1 MNGQNEP
8 LNRDGHS
15 RSIPDFT
22 LGFACEWKRDRFQ
35 TWSHTPHSLFVALSS
50 REDSKWE
57 DLDISIPPIRRLF
70 FQVTGARWSNGKL
83 RSRFRFSESYISEIS
98 SVLLKSVKGRTLAAV
113 LEMGDLGII
122 PDVPFYVFQ
131 DLSVDLMIKEVKAT
145 GRRYWQFE
153 QFSLNDLLRRAEY
166 QRRIYESCAG
176 VFAMSHW
183 LADSLV
189 LDSGLPREKVHVV
202 HAGVNV
208 PPSLSRKNEPEREGP
223 SILFVG
229 RDFLRKG
236 GDIVLAAFDIV
247 RQSHPKA
254 TLMIAGPRSWPG
266 KNGIPPGVM
275 FLGNASWDALQKCYT
290 QATVF
295 CMPSRSEGFGIV
307 FAEALCHGIPCIG
320 RNEGVMREII
330 DHGKNGYLM
339 EDESSRTLAEFIV
352 KVHEDLEMRERVRTD
367 STTYRSY
374 YSWNRVAEDIQQT
387 MIRAI

>member
-1 MNGQNEP
+1 MNGRNES
-8 LNRDGHS
+8 LKREELS
-15 RSIPDFT
+15 RRNTDLTF
-22 LGFACEWKRDRFQ
+22 GFACDWKVDRFR
-35 TWSHTPHSLFVALSS
+35 TWSHIPHSLLTALSA
-50 REDSKWE
+50 RTDSKWE
-57 DLDISIPPIRRLF
+57 DLDVSIPPVQRLF
-70 FQVTGARWSNGKL
+70 LQVIGARWLNGALGSK
-83 RSRFRFSESYISEIS
+83 FRFSEPYLSNIS
-98 SVLLKSVKGRTLAAV
+98 SVLRKSVKGRNLAAV
-113 LEMGDLGII
+113 LEIGDLGII

-153 QFSLNDLLRRAEY
+153 QFSVKDLLRRAEY

-176 VFAMSHW
+176 IFAMSHW

-189 LDSGLPREKVHVV
+189 RDSGLPRERVHVV

-208 PPSLSRKNEPEREGP
+208 PPSLSRENEPEREGP
-223 SILFVG
+223 SVLFVG

-236 GDIVLAAFDIV
+236 GDLVLGAFEIV
-247 RQSHPKA
+247 RHSHPKA
-254 TLMIAGPRSWPG
+254 TLTIAGPRSWPG
-266 KNGIPPGVM
+266 KKGIPPGVM
-275 FLGNASWDALQKCYT
+275 FLGNAPWDTLQKCYA

-330 DHGKNGYLM
+330 DYGKNGYLM
-339 EDESSRTLAEFIV
+339 DDESTRTLAEFIV
-352 KVHEDLEMRERVRTD
+352 KVHEDLEMRERVRMD
-367 STTYRSY
+367 SAKYRSY